1 MKGRNAYNN
10 KLDKLKQ
17 TNGKEMQNENDH
29 FLKIEPEATTSETKN
44 HNNRNSIT
52 STATINEEDTVSTT
66 GGNTTT
72 GNKIINLLDQSL
84 TEGQIE
90 LLKLGLTLSPTRK
103 FDLNAMKNDL
113 FAFIRKLR
121 LICHFTDINENEIN
135 SD

>member
-1 MKGRNAYNN
+1 MVI
-10 KLDKLKQ
+10 Q
-17 TNGKEMQNENDH
+17 QQ
-29 FLKIEPEATTSETKN
+29 AT
-44 HNNRNSIT
+44 
-52 STATINEEDTVSTT
+52 
-66 GGNTTT
+66 
-72 GNKIINLLDQSL
+72 KIINLLDQSL

-121 LICHFTDINENEIN
+121 LICHFTDINKNEIN